1 MSPRS
6 VRRPRHARR
15 RAVPAAALALLAG
28 ALLAACSGPSTSPES
43 RESPPALTDLPRQ
56 LTAAERATVA
66 AGNDFSLALFR
77 AVNAATP
84 VDENVAISPFSA
96 SVALGMTMNG
106 ADGDTYAA
114 MQRTLGLAGRPA
126 EEINVAYRDLWKLL
140 SGLDPSVTL
149 TSANAIFHRQQF
161 AVAQP
166 FARLSHDYFD
176 ATVRGLDFDDQ
187 RASLATINGWASD
200 HTEGRIPEVL
210 ESIEPDQVMFLLD
223 ALYFKGEWRSRFD
236 PSRTQPGTFLGA
248 DGRLRTVPLMQASSM
263 PLMLGGDGT
272 ATVGELPY
280 GSGAYAMTIVLPHA
294 GRPVDDFVAGLTPE
308 RWAALL
314 GTLHEAGRE
323 VVLPKFTLKYS
334 GRWNDVLTRLG
345 MGIAFTRD
353 ADFSRLLES
362 PAALKLDFVKQDVF
376 LAVDEVGTEAAAVTT
391 VGVGIVSAPA
401 PFRVDRPFVF
411 AIRERLTG
419 TILFV
424 GTVRR
429 LGTARD

>member
-1 MSPRS
+1 MLLRS
-6 VRRPRHARR
+6 VRRRLRATRR
-15 RAVPAAALALLAG
+15 TATSTAIALPAAAL
-28 ALLAACSGPSTSPES
+28 ALLAACSGPSTSPDS
-43 RESPPALTDLPRQ
+43 RESPPVLTQLPRQ

-84 VDENVAISPFSA
+84 ADRNVAISPFSA

-106 ADGDTYAA
+106 AGGETYDA
-114 MQRTLGLAGRPA
+114 MQRTLGLAGRSE
-126 EEINVAYRDLWKLL
+126 EEINTAYRDLWKLL
-140 SGLDPSVTL
+140 AELDPSVTI
-149 TSANAIFHRQQF
+149 TSANAIFHRREL

-187 RASLATINGWASD
+187 QASLATINGWASE
-200 HTEGRIPEVL
+200 HTNGRIPEVL
-210 ESIEPDQVMFLLD
+210 QGIEREQVMFLLN

-236 PSRTQPGTFLGA
+236 VSRTQPGPFLGA
-248 DGRLRTVPLMQASSM
+248 DGRMRTVPLMQASNM
-263 PLMLGGDGT
+263 PLMIGGDAT
-272 ATVGELPY
+272 AEVGELPY
-280 GSGAYAMTIVLPHA
+280 GNGAYAMTIVLPRA
-294 GRPVDDFVAGLTPE
+294 GQPVDDFVAALTPA

-314 GTLHEAGRE
+314 GALGEARRE
-323 VVLPKFTLKYS
+323 VVLPRFTLEYS
-334 GRWNDVLTRLG
+334 GKWNDVLTGMG
-345 MGIAFTRD
+345 MGIAFTDR
-353 ADFSRLLES
+353 ADFGRLFDS
-362 PAALKLDFVKQDVF
+362 SARPVLDFVKQDVF

-391 VGVGIVSAPA
+391 VGVGLVSMPA

-429 LGTARD
+429 LG